1 MIAEIAP
8 LSVQKDQFSLPDGI
22 HYLNCATRSP
32 FSRAVAQAGHDALT
46 HHANPFGLHP
56 DDFFSGAVR
65 VRDLFSQLV
74 NNQSRTGGP
83 AGVPDPE
90 RIAVIPS
97 VSYGMGV
104 VARNL
109 PSKPGIRS
117 GQRIVM
123 VGGEFPSDVY
133 AWDRVCAE
141 LGLTVTV
148 IPMPDEFP
156 KGPRWNER
164 LLDAIGPDTAL
175 VVVPAVHWM
184 YGIRFDLEA
193 IGQQARAVGAW
204 LAIDGTQSIGAL
216 PFNLDA
222 IQPDAV
228 ICAGYKWLM
237 GPYSLGLAYYGPA
250 FDEGIPL
257 EEGWM
262 NRLDSNQFH
271 RLTDYQPAYRPK
283 AYRYNVGEHS
293 HFIQM
298 PMLEMALTQLIDW
311 QPERIQA
318 YAEDLLSDAWPVLK
332 SLGCRVE
339 PANGSI
345 GRSHHLVGLW
355 LPDHAD
361 PMAVSQALQ
370 AENVSVSARA
380 RVLRIAPHL
389 YNTPNDVDAL
399 IGVLEGVLRK

>member
-1 MIAEIAP
+1 MIAEVAP
-8 LSVQKDQFSLPDGI
+8 LNAQNHQFSIPEGI

-32 FSRAVAQAGHDALT
+32 FSRAVEQAGHDALT
-46 HHANPFGLHP
+46 RHSNPFGLHP

-65 VRDLFSQLV
+65 VRALFSELIGA
-74 NNQSRTGGP
+74 S
-83 AGVPDPE
+83 DSD

-109 PSKPGIRS
+109 SRKPGIRP
-117 GQRIVM
+117 GQRIVL

-133 AWDRVCAE
+133 AWDRVCTE

-148 IPMPDEFP
+148 VDMPADFP
-156 KGPRWNER
+156 KGPAWNER

-175 VVVPAVHWM
+175 VVMTAVHWM
-184 YGIRFDLEA
+184 YGIRFDLETV
-193 IGQQARAVGAW
+193 GQRARDVGAW

-216 PFNLDA
+216 PFDLDA
-222 IQPDAV
+222 VRPDAV

-250 FDEGIPL
+250 FDDGIPL

-271 RLTDYQPAYRPK
+271 RLDYQPAYRPK
-283 AYRYNVGEHS
+283 AYRYNVGEQS

-298 PMLEMALTQLIDW
+298 PMLEMALTQLLDW
-311 QPERIQA
+311 QPKRIQD
-318 YAEDLLSDAWPVLK
+318 YAKNLLSDAWPALE

-339 PANGSI
+339 PANGSV

-389 YNTPNDVDAL
+389 YNTPADVDAL
-399 IGVLEGVLRK
+399 VGVLTGVLK

>member
-1 MIAEIAP
+1 MIAEATV
-8 LSVQKDQFSLPDGI
+8 LTGQKSQFSLPEGI

-32 FSRAVAQAGHDALT
+32 YSRAVEQAGHDALT
-46 HHANPFGLHP
+46 RHANPFGLHP
-56 DDFFSGAVR
+56 DDFFSGAIHVR
-65 VRDLFSQLV
+65 ALFSQLI
-74 NNQSRTGGP
+74 G
-83 AGVPDPE
+83 AADPD

-109 PSKPGIRS
+109 PRKPGIGP
-117 GQRIVM
+117 GQHV
-123 VGGEFPSDVY
+123 VLVDGEFPSDVY
-133 AWDRVCAE
+133 AWERVCAE
-141 LGLTVTV
+141 LKLTVTV
-148 IPMPDEFP
+148 VTMPAGFP
-156 KGPRWNER
+156 TGPNWNKR
-164 LLDAIGPDTAL
+164 LLDSIGPDTAL
-175 VVVPAVHWM
+175 IVVPAVHWM

-193 IGQQARAVGAW
+193 IGQRARAVGAW
-204 LAIDGTQSIGAL
+204 LVVDGTQSIGAM
-216 PFNLDA
+216 PFDLGT
-222 IQPDAV
+222 IRPDAV
-228 ICAGYKWLM
+228 ICAAYKWLM

-250 FDEGIPL
+250 FDNGIPL

-271 RLTDYQPAYRPK
+271 RLTDYQPIYRPK

-298 PMLEMALTQLIDW
+298 PMLETALTQLLDW
-311 QPERIQA
+311 QPERIQD
-318 YAEDLLSDAWPVLK
+318 YAKNLLSGALPALE

-355 LPDHAD
+355 LPNHAD
-361 PMAVSQALQ
+361 PMAVAVALQ
-370 AENVSVSARA
+370 AEKVSVSARG

-389 YNTPNDVDAL
+389 YNTPGDIDAL
-399 IGVLEGVLRK
+399 VGVLTGVLGK